1 MKRYFSFVLSALIAC
16 VLLTITSCSA
26 PDDTAARGF
35 VTRIINN
42 FTKPNPDSVKVL
54 YPGAEKCTAFH
65 TKLLESKDLKLKA
78 GSDGE
83 WTCSVGDSLRIV
95 FVEGQD
101 EMEGTFTIK
110 ESYGFA
116 NFGADCLRFA
126 LGTGWVDK
134 NMNDVKMANRIADKS
149 FVKWLGK
156 GFIRDV
162 KKNIKCQKT
171 KTYGDEREG
180 DKWICADGI
189 VITVSNHNDF
199 AVPGDCY
206 EILAVEKAP
215 GTPAD
220 SVLQVGDDLPPHS
233 KVPIRVDIFNTVE
246 TVGHQHLSFIDN
258 NLLAL
263 IYKNYKP
270 KGSEYKRFKNRKR
283 K

>member
-1 MKRYFSFVLSALIAC
+1 MKRYFSLVLCALLAC
-16 VLLTITSCSA
+16 ALTTTTSCSG

-42 FTKPNPDSVKVL
+42 FTKPNADSVKVL

-65 TKLLESKDLKLKA
+65 TKLLESKGMKLKA

-101 EMEGTFTIK
+101 EQEGTFTIK

-116 NFGADCLRFA
+116 NFGADCIRFA

-134 NMNDVKMANRIADKS
+134 KMNDVQMAERIADKS
-149 FVKWLGK
+149 FVNWLGK
-156 GFIRDV
+156 DFIESV
-162 KKNIKCQKT
+162 KSNIKCQKT
-171 KTYGDEREG
+171 KTYGDEHDG
-180 DKWICADGI
+180 GKWICADGI
-189 VITVSNHNDF
+189 IVTVSNFNDF

-206 EILAVEKAP
+206 EILAVETAP
-215 GTPAD
+215 GMPAD
-220 SVLQVGDDLPPHS
+220 TVFQAGDDLPPHA
-233 KVPIRVDIFNTVE
+233 KVPVRVDILNTVE
-246 TVGHQHLSFIDN
+246 TVGHQQLSFVDD
-258 NLLAL
+258 NLLQL

-270 KGSEYKRFKNRKR
+270 NGSEYKRFKKQ